1 MNKIGKIVLAF
12 ILTCLLLIIVV
23 FLVQK
28 HNQHDFFYEQITNQF
43 KNSEVLQAEIGK
55 IEKISDNPF
64 DLPIQDESNPQNYE
78 SKYTITTNKGKY
90 EVVVVIDDLSSK
102 VIGYKIND
110 RYIEEWYIYK

>member
-1 MNKIGKIVLAF
+1 MNKIGKVVGVFFLV
-12 ILTCLLLIIVV
+12 CLLFIVGA

-43 KNSEVLQAEIGK
+43 KNSEVLQAEIG
-55 IEKISDNPF
+55 IINKISDNPF
-64 DLPIQDESNPQNYE
+64 DLPIQDKDNPQNYE
-78 SKYTITTNKGKY
+78 SKYIITTDKGKY

-110 RYIEEWYIYK
+110 RYIEE